1 MLFHLSIDAD
11 QPQHVAEV
19 LAEVWGGEAMPFPP
33 VVEGSWVA
41 FAGDDRGTII
51 EIYPR
56 GTEIH
61 ESAGNADAHGV
72 INPGNKRS
80 ATHFAMAT
88 RMDDADVLAIARRE
102 GWPAKICSRG
112 GKFGV
117 IEIFVEGTRMIEV
130 LTPAMQAQYLDA
142 VTIPNWRA
150 MLAAGAPQPA
160 LAA

>member
-11 QPQHVAEV
+11 QPQHVAQV
-19 LAEVWGGEAMPFPP
+19 LAEFWGGEAMPFPP
-33 VVEGSWVA
+33 VIEGSWVA
-41 FAGDDRGTII
+41 FAGDDRGTIV
-51 EIYPR
+51 EVYPR

-61 ESAGNADAHGV
+61 PTPGDADAHGV
-72 INPGNKRS
+72 IGDASRRS

-88 RMDDADVLAIARRE
+88 RLDVTDVLAICRRE
-102 GWPAKICSRG
+102 GWPAKVCQRG

-117 IEIFVEGTRMIEV
+117 IEIFVEGGRMIEV